1 MSDIT
6 KDDIS
11 KLLKDPETLDQIA
24 RQILKRHN
32 EKPLSQ
38 ALKDFENEMHQLSD
52 HEYLRDVPEEKSMI
66 TYEFIK
72 SLTEKEKKEFLIK
85 SEQKNLK
92 RLAKINEKLKRHS
105 QRRERN

>member
-11 KLLKDPETLDQIA
+11 KLLRDPKTLDQIA

-32 EKPLSQ
+32 EKTLSQ
-38 ALKDFENEMHQLSD
+38 SLKDFENEMHQLSD
-52 HEYLRDVPEEKSMI
+52 HEYLRDVPEEKSII

-92 RLAKINEKLKRHS
+92 RLAEIKEKLK
-105 QRRERN
+105 

>member
-11 KLLKDPETLDQIA
+11 KLLRDPKTLDQIA

-32 EKPLSQ
+32 EKTLSQ
-38 ALKDFENEMHQLSD
+38 SLKDFENKMHQLSD
-52 HEYLRDVPEEKSMI
+52 HEYLRDVPEEKSII

-92 RLAKINEKLKRHS
+92 RLAEIKEKLK
-105 QRRERN
+105 